1 MLRTHTHMFAHTY
14 THRHMWMILDGSAVD
29 EDKFAEVKKLLET
42 VITQLKGDLHSSK
55 MSILVNFKI
64 R

>member
-1 MLRTHTHMFAHTY
+1 
-14 THRHMWMILDGSAVD
+14 MILDGSAVD